1 MSIEVTEML
10 TQERYQTILQLLNER
25 DAVTVAELSSMLG
38 ISESTIRR
46 DLNSLAEM
54 GKLKKVF
61 GGATAISAT
70 EGVTETTFETRE
82 TEMSEEKTAIARY
95 AATLVLDGD
104 FVFIDAGTT
113 TYRLID
119 FLTNTKASYI
129 TNGVAHARKL
139 VRRGFDTY
147 IIPGRIKAT
156 TEAIV
161 GANGIGMISR
171 FNFTKAFVGTN
182 GIDLKAGFTT
192 TEIDE
197 GQVKEAVVEH
207 SYMTF
212 VLADRTK
219 FRRIYPIKFAEMK
232 KCCVITD
239 AVPDPKYL
247 DATVIKE
254 VTK

>member
-1 MSIEVTEML
+1 ML

-25 DAVTVAELSSMLG
+25 DAVTVAELSALLG

-46 DLNSLAEM
+46 DLNNLAEM
-54 GKLKKVF
+54 GKLNKVF
-61 GGATAISAT
+61 GGATAIHSTA
-70 EGVTETTFETRE
+70 GVTETSFEVRE

-119 FLTNTKASYI
+119 FLSNTRASYI

-139 VRRGFDTY
+139 IRRGFDTY
-147 IIPGRIKAT
+147 IIPGRIKPV
-156 TEAIV
+156 TEAII
-161 GANGIGMISR
+161 GATGIGMISR

-182 GIDLKAGFTT
+182 GIDLKTGFTT
-192 TEIDE
+192 TEINE
-197 GQVKEAVVEH
+197 GLVKEAIVNH
-207 SYMTF
+207 SYMSF
-212 VLADRTK
+212 VLADRSK
-219 FRRIYPIKFAEMK
+219 FRRVFPVSFAELK
-232 KCCVITD
+232 KCCIITD
-239 AVPDPKYL
+239 AVPDSKFSE
-247 DATVIKE
+247 ATVIKE

>member
-1 MSIEVTEML
+1 ML

-25 DAVTVAELSSMLG
+25 DAVTVAELSSLLG

-46 DLNSLAEM
+46 DLNNLADM
-54 GKLKKVF
+54 GKLNKVF
-61 GGATAISAT
+61 GGATAIHST
-70 EGVTETTFETRE
+70 SGVTETSFESRVM
-82 TEMSEEKTAIARY
+82 EMSEEKTAIARY

-139 VRRGFDTY
+139 VQRGFYTY
-147 IIPGRIKAT
+147 IIPGRIKPV
-156 TEAIV
+156 TEAII
-161 GANGIGMISR
+161 GATGIGLIQR

-182 GIDLKAGFTT
+182 GIDLEAGYTT
-192 TEIDE
+192 PEIDE
-197 GQVKEAVVEH
+197 GLVKEAIVRH

-212 VLADRTK
+212 ILADRTK
-219 FRRIYPIKFAEMK
+219 FRRVFPVSFADIRK
-232 KCCVITD
+232 ACIITD
-239 AVPDPKYL
+239 TVPDSKFI

-254 VTK
+254 VSK

>member
-1 MSIEVTEML
+1 ML

-25 DAVTVAELSSMLG
+25 DAVTVAELSAKLG

-54 GKLKKVF
+54 GKLNKVF
-61 GGATAISAT
+61 GGATAIHST
-70 EGVTETTFETRE
+70 EGVTEKTFEARE
-82 TEMSEEKTAIARY
+82 KEMSEEKTAIARY

-104 FVFIDAGTT
+104 FVFVDAGTT

-147 IIPGRIKAT
+147 IIPGHIKPV
-156 TEAIV
+156 TEAVV
-161 GANGIGMISR
+161 GSTGIGMISR

-182 GIDLKAGFTT
+182 GIDLKTGFTT

-197 GQVKEAVVEH
+197 GLVKEAIVKH

-219 FRRIYPIKFAEMK
+219 FRRVFPISFAEIN
-232 KCCVITD
+232 KCCIITD
-239 AVPDPKYL
+239 EVPDSKYL

-254 VTK
+254 VAK

>member
-1 MSIEVTEML
+1 ML

-25 DAVTVAELSSMLG
+25 DAVTVAELSAKLG

-54 GKLKKVF
+54 GKLNKVF
-61 GGATAISAT
+61 GGATAIHST
-70 EGVTETTFETRE
+70 EGVTEKNFEARE
-82 TEMSEEKTAIARY
+82 KEMSEEKTAIARY

-104 FVFIDAGTT
+104 FVFVDAGTT

-139 VRRGFDTY
+139 VRRGFDTH
-147 IIPGRIKAT
+147 IIPGHIKPV
-156 TEAIV
+156 TEAVV
-161 GANGIGMISR
+161 GSTGIGMISR

-182 GIDLKAGFTT
+182 GIDLVTGFTT

-197 GQVKEAVVEH
+197 GLVKEAIVKH

-219 FRRIYPIKFAEMK
+219 FRRVFPISFAEIN
-232 KCCVITD
+232 KCCIITD
-239 AVPDPKYL
+239 EVPDSKYL

-254 VTK
+254 VAK

>member
-1 MSIEVTEML
+1 MDML
-10 TQERYQTILQLLNER
+10 TQERYQMILALLSEK
-25 DAVTVAELSSMLG
+25 DAVTVAELSSLLG

-54 GKLKKVF
+54 GKLNKVF
-61 GGATAISAT
+61 GGATAIHTSA
-70 EGVTETTFETRE
+70 GVTETSFEVRE
-82 TEMSEEKTAIARY
+82 MEMSEEKTAIARY

-147 IIPGRIKAT
+147 IIPGRIKPT
-156 TEAIV
+156 TEAII
-161 GANGIGMISR
+161 GATGINMLSR
-171 FNFTKAFVGTN
+171 FNFTKSFVGTN
-182 GIDLKAGFTT
+182 GIDLQTGYTT

-197 GQVKEAVVEH
+197 GQVKEAIVRH
-207 SYMTF
+207 SNMTF
-212 VLADRTK
+212 ILADRTK
-219 FRRIYPIKFAEMK
+219 FRRVFPISFAELN
-232 KCCVITD
+232 KCCIITD
-239 AVPDPKYL
+239 AVPDSKYL